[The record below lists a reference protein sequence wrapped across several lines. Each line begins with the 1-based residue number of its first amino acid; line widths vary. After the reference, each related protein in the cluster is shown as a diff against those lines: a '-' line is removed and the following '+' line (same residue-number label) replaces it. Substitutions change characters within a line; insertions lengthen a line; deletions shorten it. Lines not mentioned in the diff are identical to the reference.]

1 MIDNFKVEIMDNG
14 IKYSMELTHDNF
26 EEGLPYS
33 LAQIFI
39 DILDKTNANP
49 NIVIEELVDHY
60 GRSEESLIS

>member
-1 MIDNFKVEIMDNG
+1 MIDNLKVEIMDNG
-14 IKYSMELTHDNF
+14 IKYSMELTYDSL

-39 DILDKTNANP
+39 DVLNKTNANP